1 MKTIKLLSLCVA
13 SSIALTACH
22 QPESKQPSSNATP
35 AASSA
40 VAQAPA
46 TTTATSNSS
55 ETPVIGSGVSSNQ
68 TLALKQNIQRISADV
83 PVTFI
88 YDPKQGNQI
97 TVTADDNVQ
106 ALIKI
111 STDQGILKIA
121 PLPKSLQSKTP
132 IQVTWGGAA
141 PDAIDVAGSAKVILR
156 QFKADQLTANIAG
169 SGEIDAD
176 GQTKNLNL
184 SISGSGSFVAPQ
196 LISEKATIQLTG
208 SGNIVTQVTQEVSG
222 NISGSGAVTISGHP
236 KGQNLSKNGSA
247 QVVYQ

>member
-22 QPESKQPSSNATP
+22 QPESKQPSSNVAP
-35 AASSA
+35 AASTA

-46 TTTATSNSS
+46 AASTTNTS
-55 ETPVIGSGVSSNQ
+55 ETPVVGSGVSSNQ

-111 STDQGILKIA
+111 STDQGILKFA
-121 PLPKSLQSKTP
+121 QLPKSLQSKTP
-132 IQVTWGGAA
+132 IQVIWGGAA

>member
-35 AASSA
+35 AASPA

-46 TTTATSNSS
+46 AASTSSTS
-55 ETPVIGSGVSSNQ
+55 ETPVVGSGVSSNQ

-111 STDQGILKIA
+111 STDQGNLKIA
-121 PLPKSLQSKTP
+121 QLPKSLQSKTP
-132 IQVTWGGAA
+132 IQVTWGGTA

-156 QFKADQLTANIAG
+156 QFKADLLTANIAG